1 MNNCIS
7 TNAALP
13 PTPPTPC
20 PDEVSAFQA
29 CHSGLDPKS
38 VERSQSQMM
47 TVGTLNRQFS
57 FGDSDRS
64 LSDFCYLLEGTN

>member
-1 MNNCIS
+1 M
-7 TNAALP
+7 NAALPPTPPTLPCP

-47 TVGTLNRQFS
+47 TVARKTGNSALVIAIA
-57 FGDSDRS
+57 
-64 LSDFCYLLEGTN
+64 L